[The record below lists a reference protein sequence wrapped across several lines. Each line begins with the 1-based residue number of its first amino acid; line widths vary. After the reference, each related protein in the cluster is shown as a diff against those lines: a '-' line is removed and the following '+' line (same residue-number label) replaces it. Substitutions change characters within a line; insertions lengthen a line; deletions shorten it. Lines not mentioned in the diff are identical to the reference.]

1 MKMRSLAKDLLCA
14 IAPRSFWRQL
24 CFEYSMSVVRL
35 GHSNRKR
42 KYRNATDLC
51 INFGAGPNGRS
62 GWVNVDGAPNIGVNC
77 LCDCRYQLPFPSGS
91 ARCIFSEHFFEHLDF
106 YEEAPLF
113 LRECFRL
120 LKPSGVLRII
130 VPDAGRYL
138 EAYNGQGWS
147 ALKELRGIHDGFH
160 DSYYPVRFTSK
171 IELVNLIFRQ
181 FSEHKFGYDYDC
193 LKSILLAAGYV
204 KVAKVGFGI
213 SCDPT
218 VAIDQLSRQH
228 ESLYV
233 EAIKP

>member
-1 MKMRSLAKDLLCA
+1 
-14 IAPRSFWRQL
+14 
-24 CFEYSMSVVRL
+24 
-35 GHSNRKR
+35 
-42 KYRNATDLC
+42 
-51 INFGAGPNGRS
+51 
-62 GWVNVDGAPNIGVNC
+62 
-77 LCDCRYQLPFPSGS
+77 
-91 ARCIFSEHFFEHLDF
+91 
-106 YEEAPLF
+106 
-113 LRECFRL
+113 

-160 DSYYPVRFTSK
+160 DSYYTVRFTSK